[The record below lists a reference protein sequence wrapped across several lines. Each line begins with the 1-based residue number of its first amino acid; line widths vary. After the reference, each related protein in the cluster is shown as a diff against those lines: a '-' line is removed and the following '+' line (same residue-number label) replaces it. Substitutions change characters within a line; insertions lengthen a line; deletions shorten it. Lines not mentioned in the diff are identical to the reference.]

1 MPELT
6 LPTQFSKKQ
15 VIIVLAG
22 VLVVGGLYFG
32 ITSNLRKDTAPPKI
46 KMTIWGPLNERP
58 AFDQMIGAY
67 RLKRDNVEVLYEPQ
81 NPDTYYEKLVNA
93 IAVGNAPDL
102 VLIDNRSLALQKDK
116 LAPLYV
122 GYVYPTMQQ
131 PIPFSITEFKGLF
144 PTVAEQD
151 FTESAAVYAVPLYID
166 TLALLYNK
174 NSFDQAALAQLP
186 VTWTDVQN
194 YVPYLLNMN
203 ENGQIIKAAAAIGG
217 TDDNVKNG
225 MDLLQLILMQ
235 SGSEMTDAGRTR
247 VTLAGQEG
255 KAGFNFYLSFAN
267 AASPAYTWNNLQPY
281 SLDSIAS
288 GRVAMLFGYRDDL
301 LAIKKKSPF
310 ASLGVAPMP
319 QPDGAQ
325 YATNYG
331 KYWGLA
337 VPKSATSTQGWAWD
351 FIVQTATDPTIM
363 KAYVSATGHPPA
375 LRSVINEAQ
384 GDPEFGVFAKQALTA
399 RSWHQPDASRI
410 NRIFNTAVDAVLR
423 GRTNSSEALQQAE
436 DQINQLLALKFRQQ

>member
-1 MPELT
+1 MPELY

-15 VIIVLAG
+15 ITIVLVG

-32 ITSNLRKDTAPPKI
+32 ITSNLRKDTAPPKV

-58 AFDQMIGAY
+58 AFDQMIAAY
-67 RLKRDNVEVLYEPQ
+67 HLKRDNVEVSYEPQ
-81 NPDTYYEKLVNA
+81 TPDTYYEKLVNA

-102 VLIDNRSLALQKDK
+102 VLIDNRSLPLQLDK

-131 PIPFSITEFKGLF
+131 PIPFGLTEFKASF

-151 FTESAAVYAVPLYID
+151 LTEGTAIYSLPLFID
-166 TLALLYNK
+166 TLALIYNK
-174 NSFDQAALAQLP
+174 NSFDQAGLAQVP

-194 YVPYLLNMN
+194 YVPYLSKLN
-203 ENGQIIKAAAAIGG
+203 ESGQIVRAAAAMGG

-225 MDLLQLILMQ
+225 IDLLSLILMQ
-235 SGSEMTDAGRTR
+235 SGSEMTDEGRTR
-247 VTLAGQEG
+247 VTLAGPEG

-267 AASPAYTWNNLQPY
+267 AASSAYTWNNLQPY

-301 LAIKKKSPF
+301 LTIKKKSPF

-319 QPDGAQ
+319 QPEGAQ
-325 YATNYG
+325 YAVNYA

-337 VPKSATSTQGWAWD
+337 VPKSTTSTQGWAWD
-351 FIVQTATDPTIM
+351 FIVQTAGDPTIM
-363 KAYVSATGHPPA
+363 KAYTATTGRPPA

-384 GDPEFGVFAKQALTA
+384 SDPEYGVFARQALTA
-399 RSWHQPDASRI
+399 RSWYEPDAGRV
-410 NRIFNTAVDAVLR
+410 NRIMNNAVDAVLR
-423 GRTNSSEALQQAE
+423 GRTNSSDALQQAE
-436 DQINQLLALKFRQQ
+436 DQINQLLAQKFRQ